1 MEMVF
6 ENLFRKAVW
15 PSDIAIMA
23 SLSIHVALHAAT
35 IAVFVALF
43 ANHRLSLPPSA
54 TSTPGSDDPLAAGF
68 AAAAHPVAPSDALA
82 ALLRGKRVL
91 QLSNFFLFD
100 HLDGRKMPH
109 TSVDGQF
116 CEYAG
121 SRGVQVSGRVDV
133 GLRR

>member
-1 MEMVF
+1 MV
-6 ENLFRKAVW
+6 A
-15 PSDIAIMA
+15 
-23 SLSIHVALHAAT
+23 LSIHVSLHAAT

-43 ANHRLSLPPSA
+43 ANHRLILPPTA
-54 TSTPGSDDPLAAGF
+54 TSTPASNDPLVQGF
-68 AAAAHPVAPSDALA
+68 AAAAHTEAPTDALA
-82 ALLRGKRVL
+82 SLLRGKRVL

-121 SRGVQVSGRVDV
+121 SRGVQVRGHADT
-133 GLRR
+133 GLAAVMLSRLGSVRNREGVRRR